1 MKQKDIALILVMVA
15 IGAIVALVI
24 SRLVFSSPKNKEQ
37 TAEIVD
43 VITADFP
50 AAPRQYFNTS
60 SVNPTKQIE
69 IGTGTNPNPF
79 NGKPQQ

>member
-1 MKQKDIALILVMVA
+1 MKQKDIVLIMVMVF
-15 IGAIVALVI
+15 IGAVVALVI
-24 SRLVFSSPKNKEQ
+24 SKFVFSSPKNKQQ

-50 AAPRQYFNTS
+50 STPDKYYNIN

-69 IGTGTNPNPF
+69 IGAGTNPNPF